1 MRHCDT
7 SPLWECRCRV
17 RVGAD
22 PSQIIYFTQGGGS
35 TMGGYIRRFD
45 SIPPFLDAP
54 AEVE

>member
-7 SPLWECRCRV
+7 SLLWECRCRV

-22 PSQIIYFTQGGGS
+22 PSRIIYFTQGGGS